1 VAAAIRLAW
10 SRKRSADDRARCK
23 SSDHSAGTRTAVV
36 LIVTKPHKGLCCN
49 IQADPSIEERP
60 FVDD

>member
-1 VAAAIRLAW
+1 
-10 SRKRSADDRARCK
+10 
-23 SSDHSAGTRTAVV
+23 
-36 LIVTKPHKGLCCN
+36 VTKPHKGLCCN